1 MITKTASVALLA
13 LGGALGSTASLLHQI
28 VAHQLR
34 KEMRN
39 EVNKKVLLAAG
50 TGVLGGSLGGA
61 ALAKANNKLKT
72 KED

>member
-1 MITKTASVALLA
+1 MITKTASALLA
-13 LGGALGSTASLLHQI
+13 LGCTLGGVGSLLHQI
-28 VAHQLR
+28 AAHQLR

-50 TGVLGGSLGGA
+50 TGVLGGALGGA
-61 ALAKANNKLKT
+61 ALAKANNKLQT